1 MPGASVDPAGVEA
14 GRLLRKASRSQAQ
27 TRTLVR
33 KAGARIVRCRGENPR
48 PLFGSRSSP
57 DFCETPN
64 PAFSS
69 HAFLRFQA
77 SSADPSVQG
86 RLSQRGIEMKNL
98 RLTAA
103 LIALGSIAGLTTS
116 ASAGD
121 DVFRF
126 NRASFAHEQGVA
138 RTLQV
143 IDFAAA
149 NRCTRTG
156 RTATWQKR
164 FEQDCIAG
172 FKEEVIEQIADTRLT
187 AAAEGSLFLARK

>member
-1 MPGASVDPAGVEA
+1 
-14 GRLLRKASRSQAQ
+14 
-27 TRTLVR
+27 
-33 KAGARIVRCRGENPR
+33 
-48 PLFGSRSSP
+48 
-57 DFCETPN
+57 
-64 PAFSS
+64 
-69 HAFLRFQA
+69 
-77 SSADPSVQG
+77 
-86 RLSQRGIEMKNL
+86 MKNL

-121 DVFRF
+121 HVFRF

-156 RTATWQKR
+156 RTAIWQKR
-164 FEQDCIAG
+164 LEQDCIAG
-172 FKEEVIEQIADTRLT
+172 FKEEVIERIADTRLT